1 MKTLL
6 NHQIEDAQFLAS
18 KRFAGCFSGMGSGK
32 TLTALQACKLV
43 YVNAGEHGLNAAII
57 VVPPIAMQMWKEEY
71 ETFFPGSTAQIVRS
85 GTSKLDANADAWIV
99 SYAIATKRRDELS
112 GIRAAVLICDESH
125 ALKSTGSKRTK
136 AILGNGGLSQSVDHA
151 WMLTGTPATRYSD
164 DLYPFL
170 INADMQGLKR
180 RCGGVD
186 KKRFEQVFCVTQMK
200 RLPHIRFP
208 IRQVVG
214 SRNTDQLNSWI
225 YGDGLAVRRE
235 LKDVW
240 DAMPAIT
247 RQAYAITPK
256 MSADVRAL
264 MKVIEEKSPEE
275 ISLMEKSSDPALA
288 TIVREIGMSKV
299 DAAVDYIVSLVEDR
313 AIEGGVLVGAWHT
326 DVIDAIRGGLR
337 SHGIAANVIDGRSS
351 ANDRAAGQRCFN
363 DRTVSVLIGQ
373 IAAMGVSLNL
383 QEGGSTIVTVEENW
397 SPAVMDQFYAR
408 LYRMGQKDHVNVI
421 NLRTDLKIEKALVRI
436 AARKTR
442 DHNSINQQEA

>member
-18 KRFAGCFSGMGSGK
+18 KRFAGNFSGMGSGK
-32 TLTALQACKLV
+32 TLTALEAFRLARKLV
-43 YVNAGEHGLNAAII
+43 TDQVII
-57 VVPPIAMQMWKEEY
+57 VGPPISLRMWASEFEA
-71 ETFFPGSTAQIVRS
+71 FFPGDKAQLVKT
-85 GTSKLDANADAWIV
+85 GKTKLDGSASALV
-99 SYAIATKRRDELS
+99 MSYEIATKRAAELS
-112 GIRAAVLICDESH
+112 QLKARALICDESH

-225 YGDGLAVRRE
+225 YADGLAIRRE

-264 MKVIEEKSPEE
+264 MKAVEEKSPEE

-288 TIVREIGMSKV
+288 TIMREIGMSKV

-326 DVIDAIRGGLR
+326 DVIDAIRGGL
-337 SHGIAANVIDGRSS
+337 SAHNIAANVIDGRSS
-351 ANDRAAGQRCFN
+351 TSSRADGQRCFN

-408 LYRMGQKDHVNVI
+408 LHRMGQKDHVNVI

-442 DHNSINQQEA
+442 DHNSINQQED